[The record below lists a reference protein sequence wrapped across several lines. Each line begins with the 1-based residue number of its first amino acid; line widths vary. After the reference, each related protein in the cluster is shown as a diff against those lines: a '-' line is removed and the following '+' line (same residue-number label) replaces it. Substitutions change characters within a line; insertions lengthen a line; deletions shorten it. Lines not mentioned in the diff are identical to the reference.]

1 MSISQLDPSLV
12 SMPQASVPSDRPTA
26 GSLTSSPGVS
36 GLNLNSEISG
46 ISLPEAG
53 NPPPSLDP
61 TGTVERPS
69 EKKKR
74 SRRTQKEMAVYR
86 AEQVQIKKL
95 KDQQKRSKSRGR
107 VGHPRRSTQSSI
119 GANTMEP
126 SAPAS
131 SQPLVPD
138 VNPPFNADDYE
149 NVCGYLEEEANYT
162 RLYGDGSKTT
172 VGVTKVTKAAAYN
185 IFAIFI
191 NDNSNHRLRLTG
203 SQLRQRVDGYKK
215 RFMKAKEFAEN
226 TGAGLE
232 EGDGLPT
239 LAEVLEK
246 KCPCYKRMYAI
257 FGGKANVTAVV
268 YLKVSSDPGKAE
280 VSSFIPFHTQQ
291 KVFTN
296 TFELYTALAQFDS
309 GIGADL
315 YDVTTNARDPEDREL
330 SPEVFLSGWE
340 ESQRDRLPS
349 ELNTPSSQVNL
360 SGRASALSPDSNL
373 ALPNINANGGL
384 DEDELPPPLNLSG
397 TAMDPS
403 PSLMTQRS
411 MARATQVRTE
421 SRRGGLD
428 SPTTSQPNTP
438 AISGT
443 LPLAEMSSSRRAFPN
458 QRSTEASPAGPP
470 RELNPKTKS
479 TMASAFESSNTE
491 KFSYL
496 QQHMAWEKEK
506 ENNRLAWEK
515 ERYNKEA
522 AKVKNGEEARMK
534 LAEKK
539 MASARD
545 LLNQGST
552 AAEVDALLKTIYG

>member
-26 GSLTSSPGVS
+26 GSLTSGPGVS

-46 ISLPEAG
+46 ISLPQAG

-131 SQPLVPD
+131 SQPLVAD
-138 VNPPFNADDYE
+138 INPPFNTDDYE

-172 VGVTKVTKAAAYN
+172 VGVTKVTKAAAYD

-257 FGGKANVTAVV
+257 FGGKANVTA
-268 YLKVSSDPGKAE
+268 
-280 VSSFIPFHTQQ
+280 
-291 KVFTN
+291 
-296 TFELYTALAQFDS
+296 LAQFDS

-315 YDVTTNARDPEDREL
+315 YDVTTNARDPEDRES

-360 SGRASALSPDSNL
+360 SGRASALGPDSDL

-384 DEDELPPPLNLSG
+384 DEDKLPPPLNLSG

-421 SRRGGLD
+421 SRRGMLY

-515 ERYNKEA
+515 ERYNKDA

>member
-1 MSISQLDPSLV
+1 MSISQ
-12 SMPQASVPSDRPTA
+12 ASEHSDRPTA
-26 GSLTSSPGVS
+26 GSLTSGPGVS
-36 GLNLNSEISG
+36 GLSLNSEISG
-46 ISLPEAG
+46 ISLLQGLER
-53 NPPPSLDP
+53 PPSPDP
-61 TGTVERPS
+61 TGNLEQPS
-69 EKKKR
+69 GKKKR

-95 KDQQKRSKSRGR
+95 KAQEKRAKTRGR
-107 VGHPRRSTQSSI
+107 VGHSRRSTQPSI
-119 GANTMEP
+119 ANTLEP

-138 VNPPFNADDYE
+138 VNPPFNGDDYE

-172 VGVTKVTKAAAYN
+172 VGVTKVTKAAAYD

-191 NDNSNHRLRLTG
+191 NDNSSHPLRLTG

-246 KCPCYKRMYAI
+246 KCPCYERMYAI
-257 FGGKANVTAVV
+257 FGGKANVTA
-268 YLKVSSDPGKAE
+268 
-280 VSSFIPFHTQQ
+280 
-291 KVFTN
+291 
-296 TFELYTALAQFDS
+296 LAQFDS
-309 GIGADL
+309 GVGADL
-315 YDVTTNARDPEDREL
+315 YDVTTNARDPEDFDS
-330 SPEVFLSGWE
+330 SPEVFFSGWE

-349 ELNTPSSQVNL
+349 ELNTPSSQVDL
-360 SGRASALSPDSNL
+360 SGLASALRPDTERP
-373 ALPNINANGGL
+373 LPNINASGEVN
-384 DEDELPPPLNLSG
+384 EDELPPPLDFRG

-411 MARATQVRTE
+411 MARATP
-421 SRRGGLD
+421 RREVSV
-428 SPTTSQPNTP
+428 SPTTTRANTP
-438 AISGT
+438 ATSGP
-443 LPLAEMSSSRRAFPN
+443 LPLGDLTSSRRAFAN
-458 QRSTEASPAGPP
+458 QRSTDASPAGPH
-470 RELNPKTKS
+470 REINPKSRS
-479 TMASAFESSNTE
+479 TMASAYESSNTE

-515 ERYNKEA
+515 ERYRKEE
-522 AKVKNGEEARMK
+522 AKAKNGEEARMK
-534 LAEKK
+534 LADKK
-539 MASARD
+539 MEAARD

-552 AAEVDALLKTIYG
+552 AAEVEALLKTIYG

>member
-12 SMPQASVPSDRPTA
+12 SLPQASDPSDRPTA
-26 GSLTSSPGVS
+26 GSLTSGPGVS
-36 GLNLNSEISG
+36 GLSLNSEISG
-46 ISLPEAG
+46 VSLPQVVE
-53 NPPPSLDP
+53 PPPSLDP
-61 TGTVERPS
+61 TGNLERPS
-69 EKKKR
+69 GKKKR

-86 AEQVQIKKL
+86 AEQVQLKKL
-95 KDQQKRSKSRGR
+95 KAQEKRAKSRGR
-107 VGHPRRSTQSSI
+107 VGQSRRSSQTNL
-119 GANTMEP
+119 ATTLEP

-138 VNPPFNADDYE
+138 VNPPFNGDDYE

-172 VGVTKVTKAAAYN
+172 VGVTKVTKAAAYD

-191 NDNSNHRLRLTG
+191 NDNSNHRLHLTG

-246 KCPCYKRMYAI
+246 KCPCYERMYAI
-257 FGGKANVTAVV
+257 FGGKANVTA
-268 YLKVSSDPGKAE
+268 
-280 VSSFIPFHTQQ
+280 
-291 KVFTN
+291 
-296 TFELYTALAQFDS
+296 LAQYDS

-315 YDVTTNARDPEDREL
+315 YDVTTNAQDPEDRDS
-330 SPEVFLSGWE
+330 SPEVFFSGWE

-349 ELNTPSSQVNL
+349 QLNTPSSQVDL
-360 SGRASALSPDSNL
+360 SGQASALRPDTERP
-373 ALPNINANGGL
+373 LPNINANGQL
-384 DEDELPPPLNLSG
+384 DEDELPPPLDFSG
-397 TAMDPS
+397 TAMDPL

-411 MARATQVRTE
+411 MACRTPHRE
-421 SRRGGLD
+421 LSV
-428 SPTTSQPNTP
+428 SPTTTRANTP
-438 AISGT
+438 AASGA
-443 LPLAEMSSSRRAFPN
+443 LLHGELSSSRRAFAN
-458 QRSTEASPAGPP
+458 QRSTEASPAGPH
-470 RELNPKTKS
+470 RETNSKTKS

-522 AKVKNGEEARMK
+522 AKDKNGAEARMK
-534 LAEKK
+534 LADKK
-539 MASARD
+539 MESARD
-545 LLNQGST
+545 LLSKGST
-552 AAEVDALLKTIYG
+552 PAEVDALLKTIYG